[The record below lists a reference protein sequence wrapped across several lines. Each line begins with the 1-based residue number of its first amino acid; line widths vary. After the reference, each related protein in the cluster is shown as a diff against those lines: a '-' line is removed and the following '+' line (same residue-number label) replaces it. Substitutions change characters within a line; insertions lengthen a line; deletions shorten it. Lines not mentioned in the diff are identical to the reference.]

1 MEINENILKVLKS
14 SFISPEHAALMEQA
28 QTLGKDLRVTL
39 IVSPGEFSH
48 KPLED
53 GKFNAIYRTGI
64 QRLDSLEI
72 V

>member
-1 MEINENILKVLKS
+1 MEINENVLKVLKS
-14 SFISPEHAALMEQA
+14 SFISPEHAHLLELA
-28 QTLGKDLRVTL
+28 QNTGRDLKVTL
-39 IVSPGEFSH
+39 IIEPGEFSH